1 MGEGPI
7 EERGW
12 VLRDLGHGRTLG
24 PSPPPGSPLRLP
36 LNCLVPAECPCSV
49 PTLATLLRWCLYL
62 PPTRAQMGQARGPAR
77 ILLGL
82 KSGSRWISPGRTS
95 LLCDLGQQH
104 PLPVTRGL
112 VHDPRRPTPGPM
124 PSWVGKCPE
133 SEVCGVPGVCARPVG
148 AGGWLM
154 ASCGCCRQS
163 TGGSTHRED
172 SHGGVGLEASGQSA
186 APGPAG
192 LQAVP
197 AGPALRPRPGLPQSA
212 VWAAAL
218 GLVNKCPLLPGCVP
232 GVCG

>member
-12 VLRDLGHGRTLG
+12 VLRDSGHGRALG

-36 LNCLVPAECPCSV
+36 LNCLVPAQCPCSV

-112 VHDPRRPTPGPM
+112 VRDPCGQHPARCLHGWENALSGRC
-124 PSWVGKCPE
+124 VGCW
-133 SEVCGVPGVCARPVG
+133 GVCEARGGRGLAHGVLWLLQAESRCSAHTERTCSHGVGWGLRPVG
-148 AGGWLM
+148 SLQPLDLL
-154 ASCGCCRQS
+154 ASR
-163 TGGSTHRED
+163 
-172 SHGGVGLEASGQSA
+172 
-186 APGPAG
+186 PAG
-192 LQAVP
+192 QGQL
-197 AGPALRPRPGLPQSA
+197 
-212 VWAAAL
+212 
-218 GLVNKCPLLPGCVP
+218 
-232 GVCG
+232 